1 MNARLPLSAI
11 STCPLADAANHAAL
25 QDDQEAHE
33 TALDTRVQ
41 RAYGPGYVPE
51 FVEQAL
57 KAAPLTVLRKIC
69 AASDRLGPSY
79 HEGRNDSALKDAG
92 SALLDWLLEFAY
104 QRAEQDLA
112 TK

>member
-1 MNARLPLSAI
+1 MNARLPITVRSP
-11 STCPLADAANHAAL
+11 CPLADAANHAAL

-33 TALDTRVQ
+33 TALAARVKE
-41 RAYGPGYVPE
+41 AYGPGYVPE

-57 KAAPLTVLRKIC
+57 KAAPFSIIGKIC

-79 HEGRNDSALKDAG
+79 HEGRNDNALKDAG
-92 SALLDWLLEFAY
+92 SAVIDWLETFAR
-104 QRAEQDLA
+104 QCAAQDLA